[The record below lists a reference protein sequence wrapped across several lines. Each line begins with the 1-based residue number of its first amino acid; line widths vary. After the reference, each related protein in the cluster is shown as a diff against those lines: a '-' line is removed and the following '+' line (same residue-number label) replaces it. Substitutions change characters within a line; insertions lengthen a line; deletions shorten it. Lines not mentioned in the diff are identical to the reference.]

1 MHMLGLTLSFLYV
14 LSSAILTSAF
24 ADVAAP
30 TVLPPDR
37 ELKIYQ

>member
-1 MHMLGLTLSFLYV
+1 MHTLGLRSFLCV
-14 LSSAILTSAF
+14 LSSALSTSAF
-24 ADVAAP
+24 ADIAAP